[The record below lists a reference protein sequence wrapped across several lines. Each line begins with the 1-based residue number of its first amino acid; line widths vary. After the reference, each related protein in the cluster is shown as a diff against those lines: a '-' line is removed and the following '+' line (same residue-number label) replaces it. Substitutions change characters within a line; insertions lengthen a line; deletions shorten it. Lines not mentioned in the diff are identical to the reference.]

1 MLRTVRMEQLPS
13 YEIGF
18 EKGEQRGEG
27 TGMVKAIR
35 EMFTLRF
42 PQVDVSAYADKFRSI
57 AETKIAEYGLRIAT
71 AKTPEEVF
79 ADDEEVKGSRPL
91 YERG

>member
-1 MLRTVRMEQLPS
+1 MLATNVDKWFESAEMRGMERGIQ
-13 YEIGF
+13 
-18 EKGEQRGEG
+18 QGEG
-27 TGMVKAIR
+27 SGMIKAIR

-42 PQVDVSAYADKFRSI
+42 PQVDMSAYADKFRSI

-79 ADDEEVKGSRPL
+79 ADDIDEKNEKK
-91 YERG
+91 

>member
-1 MLRTVRMEQLPS
+1 MLATNVEKWFESAEQR
-13 YEIGF
+13 
-18 EKGEQRGEG
+18 GEQRGRQEGRQEGEG

-42 PQVDVSAYADKFRSI
+42 PQVDVCAYADKFRSI

-79 ADDEEVKGSRPL
+79 ADDEKK
-91 YERG
+91 